1 MTMKFLIK
9 LAFACLLG
17 AIGSTGATAEIRLT
31 IGEIITANNNTA
43 PVDAKDW
50 KAALQDALQQAIEKA
65 SKDGACDIVQ
75 IDTSGQFIAGVNTEK
90 MLQDKGYSQKTG
102 DKVGTVIVSDVL
114 AGVVGN
120 DGDGGFDYVMA
131 VDNIASN
138 KTNVAKIEGT
148 VRPGKLFEEAAKAA
162 ASLVEQLCKHKPYR
176 FQARMNDLVIDALI
190 CDPTKP
196 TQFNGKGRTAGLRF
210 TLTPDN
216 PATGKWVVAG
226 SAGGVPWS
234 GGGTYVA
241 EFKDEGGSM
250 AMKGA
255 WSIKTP
261 VGVFPY
267 SGTIKGKLEKLQ
279 TTNCGAQN

>member
-1 MTMKFLIK
+1 MKHLVGLI
-9 LAFACLLG
+9 FALLLG
-17 AIGSTGATAEIRLT
+17 VAGAAGAVAQIRLAM
-31 IGEIITANNNTA
+31 GEILTDGNNTA
-43 PVDAKDW
+43 PIDAQNFRSTLREALARAINK
-50 KAALQDALQQAIEKA
+50 KAEVG
-65 SKDGACDIVQ
+65 SCDIVM
-75 IDTSGQFIAGVNTEK
+75 IDIDPETVAGINTER
-90 MLQDKGYSQKTG
+90 MLQEKGYSKKTG
-102 DKVGTVIVSDVL
+102 EKLGTFVVSDVVH
-114 AGVVGN
+114 GVVGF
-120 DGDGGFDYVMA
+120 DGDGGNDYV
-131 VDNIASN
+131 VQTDNIASG
-138 KTNVAKIEGT
+138 KTGVAKAEGN
-148 VRPGKLFEEAAKAA
+148 VKPSRLAEEADRAA
-162 ASLVEQLCKHKPYR
+162 ASIVEQLCKHKPYR

-196 TQFNGKGRTAGLRF
+196 TQFNGKGRTAGLQF
-210 TLTPDN
+210 TLTPDS

-241 EFKDEGGSM
+241 EFKEEVGSM

-279 TTNCGAQN
+279 TTHCGAEN